1 MTGRRQSTAAFDIY
15 TPGVPGLPG
24 ANVMCGLGATS
35 IGSSNEELAFES
47 AAGLDELEDL
57 SAALGRVAHGG
68 SLVQEPYNTP
78 FPTGPTYSPAWFY
91 TVSLDGNVNWYRND
105 AANQPDGSPSWA
117 GPKLVRTGWG
127 GHAFYLN
134 AGWKSSYYVDAAGN
148 LYGNSHVGVYEG
160 TDEWNGPKRAGWGW
174 NSFKLVFSGGEHIIY
189 GILPNG
195 SLRWYKHKGAPMG
208 DAAHDWEGFTEVGTG
223 WQHFLKVF
231 SGGMGIIYAIRQDGV
246 LMRYEHYGYLDGTP
260 TWGPNKEI
268 GTGWQHFAH
277 VIGSNDGVIYA
288 FSNDGRILWYC
299 YGERPPPLTFVQ
311 GIGLVEEPQIE
322 PFFWEGPVTMQ
333 TGLPALQSAFA
344 VLAEPF
350 RGPA

>member
-1 MTGRRQSTAAFDIY
+1 MIAG
-15 TPGVPGLPG
+15 GV
-24 ANVMCGLGATS
+24 TTF
-35 IGSSNEELAFES
+35 I
-47 AAGLDELEDL
+47 
-57 SAALGRVAHGG
+57 R
-68 SLVQEPYNTP
+68 
-78 FPTGPTYSPAWFY
+78 
-91 TVSLDGNVNWYRND
+91 
-105 AANQPDGSPSWA
+105 
-117 GPKLVRTGWG
+117 
-127 GHAFYLN
+127 
-134 AGWKSSYYVDAAGN
+134 
-148 LYGNSHVGVYEG
+148 
-160 TDEWNGPKRAGWGW
+160 
-174 NSFKLVFSGGEHIIY
+174 GEHIIY

-246 LMRYEHYGYLDGTP
+246 LMRYEHHGYLDGTP

-288 FSNDGRILWYC
+288 FSNDGRILWYR

-311 GIGLVEEPQIE
+311 GIGLVEEPRIE